1 MKQQGRGCILRV
13 HFSEDDRWQGK
24 PLYQAILD
32 RCLEADMDGA
42 TVLRGVEGYGP
53 RTVARQR
60 HFLSFS
66 SDRPVMVSVVDSDEK
81 IHALL
86 PAIEEMVA
94 EGLVTTSEVEWIRYL
109 REK

>member
-1 MKQQGRGCILRV
+1 MKQQGRGRIVRV

-32 RCLEADMDGA
+32 RCLELDVAGA

-53 RTVARQR
+53 RTVARRR

-66 SDRPVMVSVVDSDEK
+66 SDRPVIVSVVDSEEK
-81 IHALL
+81 IQALL

-94 EGLVTTSEVEWIRYL
+94 EGLVDTSEVEWVRYL
-109 REK
+109 PEQ